1 MNEKNTETEY
11 FSMPAGLKNR
21 LLHLAEEDAQHRA
34 EDDEALFFIT
44 GRQIVKTPRDI
55 ERNYAGKYCTSS
67 GIKPINCDL
76 ERYPANGIRFS
87 NNYEHAAGYLVTA
100 GMLVG
105 SLNTGTDGAKAR
117 IQSLIE
123 TEQIIEVGKL
133 VVQGMYRYFN
143 FTGRGIDEIFRV
155 DSFAMARVIRKPDE
169 GKGAQ
174 MPNDGPVFLT
184 AKNFNMFLS
193 ASPREVGGSM
203 IISGSFFEPSTVAEM
218 VADGRLSVA
227 GEWTDGTLE
236 LVPSVRDEMRNLA
249 LLEYDRKITAR
260 NEAK

>member
-1 MNEKNTETEY
+1 MNEKTTETEY
-11 FSMPAGLKNR
+11 FTMPAGLKNR
-21 LLHLAEEDAQHRA
+21 LLYLAEEDAQHRA
-34 EDDEALFFIT
+34 EDGETLFFIT
-44 GRQIVKTPRDI
+44 GRQAVKSLRDI
-55 ERNYAGKYCTSS
+55 ARGYTGTICTQS
-67 GIKPINCDL
+67 GIKPTNCDL

-87 NNYEHAAGYLVTA
+87 NNYEHCHGYLVTA

-117 IQSLIE
+117 IQSLVE
-123 TEQIIEVGKL
+123 SEQITEVGKL
-133 VVQGMYRYFN
+133 SIQGMSRYFN
-143 FTGRGIDEIFRV
+143 ITGKGIDDIFRV

-169 GKGAQ
+169 GRGAQ
-174 MPNDGPVFLT
+174 LPDDGHVFLT
-184 AKNFNMFLS
+184 AKNFDMFLS
-193 ASPREVGGSM
+193 TSPREVGGFM
-203 IISGSFFEPSTVAEM
+203 ILSGSFLEPSTVAEM

-260 NEAK
+260 DETR